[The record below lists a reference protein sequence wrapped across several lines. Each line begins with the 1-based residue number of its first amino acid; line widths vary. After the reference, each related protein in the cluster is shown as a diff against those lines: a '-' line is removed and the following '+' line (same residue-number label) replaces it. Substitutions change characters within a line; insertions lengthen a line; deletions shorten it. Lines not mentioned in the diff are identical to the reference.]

1 MTVRVR
7 VRVLE
12 LFDFL
17 SPTLHNEAPT
27 QLLHLTNIFTHSTKT
42 RSFTLQYSNTL
53 YLHYLKTKSPLL
65 NLISSLPFGTISL
78 VFTHL
83 RPLPPLFFLFRTRLL
98 HFFNPYPRFLHFYQ
112 SFFFPQHVSQA
123 GRVVFLALAVIS
135 FRSFQTAGR
144 QPAAAEEQ
152 ALIFFKCVSVCVPTA
167 SPRRGA
173 SLVCSKWYSLVNCLR
188 FYYFSCS

>member
-1 MTVRVR
+1 M
-7 VRVLE
+7 LE

-65 NLISSLPFGTISL
+65 ILISSLPFGTISL

-83 RPLPPLFFLFRTRLL
+83 RPLPPLFFFFRTRLL
-98 HFFNPYPRFLHFYQ
+98 HFFNPYPRFLHFYK
-112 SFFFPQHVSQA
+112 SFFPRATSFT
-123 GRVVFLALAVIS
+123 GREGWREGCISASCRHFIS
-135 FRSFQTAGR
+135 FISFFSSR
-144 QPAAAEEQ
+144 QAAAAEEQ
-152 ALIFFKCVSVCVPTA
+152 SLLFFNSSVCMCAHCFTKK
-167 SPRRGA
+167 RR
-173 SLVCSKWYSLVNCLR
+173 
-188 FYYFSCS
+188 